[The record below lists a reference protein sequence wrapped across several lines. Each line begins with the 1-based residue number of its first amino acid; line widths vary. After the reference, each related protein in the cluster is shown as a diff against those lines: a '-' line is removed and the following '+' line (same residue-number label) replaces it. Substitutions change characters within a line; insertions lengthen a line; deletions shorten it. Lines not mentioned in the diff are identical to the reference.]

1 MNPLCTLALDTGA
14 PRLQSERHWGG
25 GGNGMHA
32 TMDLRFPVKTGI
44 ETTLLPLDTNWNQGF
59 SRKQIT
65 IDPKAVP
72 FLSPFAP
79 SQVCVWKFLRFLVQR
94 LHKVQEISQMG
105 LSRDVGYTT
114 LCTARQYFY
123 KGTTHPLM
131 IRRAEV
137 WKMYF
142 KKSDLDPDF
151 SELDTKMEILWHHR
165 FFFFLTRLLLF
176 PSRNV
181 LGTNPDFCT
190 GFWVN
195 QKETT
200 PKGSCVWL
208 LTQHLLFLQDVRVC
222 LHTVYR
228 VKTLQPIFKE

>member
-1 MNPLCTLALDTGA
+1 
-14 PRLQSERHWGG
+14 
-25 GGNGMHA
+25 MHA

-165 FFFFLTRLLLF
+165 VFFSSRDCCCFPAVMSWGQIQISALDFGLTKKR
-176 PSRNV
+176 P
-181 LGTNPDFCT
+181 P
-190 GFWVN
+190 
-195 QKETT
+195 
-200 PKGSCVWL
+200 PKDPVYGCWL
-208 LTQHLLFLQDVRVC
+208 NTCHLFLQDVRVC

-228 VKTLQPIFKE
+228 VKTPQPIFKE